1 MSLNLKYSYLPT
13 FNNRVTIS
21 DIRIDV
27 SENFVLNKFA
37 IVYPAQQIP

>member
-27 SENFVLNKFA
+27 SENFALSTHV